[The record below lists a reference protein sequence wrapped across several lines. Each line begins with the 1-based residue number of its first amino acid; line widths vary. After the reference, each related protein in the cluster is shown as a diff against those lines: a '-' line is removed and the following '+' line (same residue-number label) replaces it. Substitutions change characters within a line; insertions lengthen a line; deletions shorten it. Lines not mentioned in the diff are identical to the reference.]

1 MIKCKRNVNISGIAA
16 SSSHEVRFP
25 TRLEQSPPSQ
35 EGGFRWVGNIK
46 SAAQAASLSQNII
59 HTKTQSRQLTPKFIV
74 PLCQRGILGECRY
87 KRHRRLFKWVN
98 GKRPDLYVVLLS

>member
-1 MIKCKRNVNISGIAA
+1 MQTECQYKRPAA
-16 SSSHEVRFP
+16 SSSGWIP
-25 TRLEQSPPSQ
+25 NSAKTQSPPSQ

-74 PLCQRGILGECRY
+74 PL
-87 KRHRRLFKWVN
+87 
-98 GKRPDLYVVLLS
+98 